1 MKRAKIA
8 RMDSESLI
16 PMAEQLRATAHEAL
30 TSLERD
36 DQDNARTAVQAAA
49 KVVNGLLLQ
58 LGAEPL
64 ALGETENPQ

>member
-1 MKRAKIA
+1 
-8 RMDSESLI
+8 
-16 PMAEQLRATAHEAL
+16 MAEQLRATAHEAL

-36 DQDNARTAVQAAA
+36 DQDNARAAVQAAA
-49 KVVNGLLLQ
+49 KVANGLLLQ